1 MDILTF
7 AAAVVGRYI
16 FAQCYTAPSW
26 LGSSVPTRKS
36 NRRYRSESWLAEA
49 RLLGL
54 GIMVIG

>member
-1 MDILTF
+1 MVVLTF

-26 LGSSVPTRKS
+26 LEGSVPSRKV

-49 RLLGL
+49 RTLGL